1 MKERRGSGM
10 RKGREGEGSGGWG
23 GGEEREEGLSGRLF
37 DHKQLKLFFPLI

>member
-10 RKGREGEGSGGWG
+10 RKGREGEGSGGG
-23 GGEEREEGLSGRLF
+23 GGEEGEEGLSGRLF